1 MGIINRKP
9 RLLSG
14 ENRMSI
20 DFLNMSKTEFIKKSL
35 MICVGSVITSIGI
48 NLFIIPSKLLSGGLS
63 GISLII
69 HYLTGIPMGVLLLL
83 FNVPLFILSILK
95 IDKKFTLFTG
105 IGTLSLSLGLMITE
119 SLTFLLSPVSDVNR
133 LVYCIYGGV
142 LSGLGI
148 GIVFSNNGSTGGIDI
163 ISVLAKRKYNMDIGM
178 ASFAINLVIVTIGS
192 IFFGIT
198 VGLYTLIVIY
208 VSSAVIDR
216 VLKGFSIQK
225 MLIIVTKKEKDIS
238 PAIMNKLQR
247 GITILYG
254 EGAYTKEKINIIYCI
269 VSPRQLPR
277 IKQLVREID
286 ENAFLSITDTSEVQG
301 KGFVNFF

>member
-1 MGIINRKP
+1 MGIISRKP

-48 NLFIIPSKLLSGGLS
+48 NLFIIPSQLLSGGLS

-69 HYLTGIPMGVLLLL
+69 HYLTGIPVGLLLLL
-83 FNVPLFILSILK
+83 FNVPLFILSMLK

-105 IGTLSLSLGLMITE
+105 IGTLSLSLGLMLTE
-119 SLTFLLSPVSDVNR
+119 PLALLLSPVSDVNR
-133 LVYCIYGGV
+133 LLYCIYGGV

-148 GIVFSNNGSTGGIDI
+148 GVVFSNHGSTGGIDI

-192 IFFGIT
+192 IFFGMI

-208 VSSAVIDR
+208 VSSAVMDR

-238 PAIMNKLQR
+238 PAIMSKLQR